1 MSRIKYE
8 YVTSIIGVIIFAHFY
23 AVFEH
28 WFSWESRDPLLSI
41 LFRLPKWHG
50 VSAYQYIFMFIL
62 FAFIGGLPLWDD
74 IFFRRELNLATISLI
89 TANALLAGLIED
101 YAYFYLYGMQIT
113 PQNWT
118 AQIIG
123 YIRIDGT
130 VIPLWYL
137 LLTPIITI
145 LYYYAFTNID

>member
-1 MSRIKYE
+1 
-8 YVTSIIGVIIFAHFY
+8 
-23 AVFEH
+23 
-28 WFSWESRDPLLSI
+28 
-41 LFRLPKWHG
+41 
-50 VSAYQYIFMFIL
+50 MFIL
-62 FAFIGGLPLWDD
+62 FAFIGSLPLWDD
-74 IFFRRELNLATISLI
+74 ILFRRELNLATISLI
-89 TANALLAGLIED
+89 TANALLAGLVED

-123 YIRIDGT
+123 YIRINGT

-137 LLTPIITI
+137 LLAPIITI